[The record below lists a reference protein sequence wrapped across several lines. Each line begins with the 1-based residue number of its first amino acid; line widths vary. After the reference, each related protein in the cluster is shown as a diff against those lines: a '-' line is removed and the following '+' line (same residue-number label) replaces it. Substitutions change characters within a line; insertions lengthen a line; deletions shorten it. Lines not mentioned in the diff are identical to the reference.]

1 MKQLMVNKYYFLGL
15 LLTLSGCSAKN
26 DTEVIAEIYKTANG
40 DTSTYHTLRILS
52 KNYPNRLCGTPISI
66 KAIEYMKEVMG
77 NEKFDTVYLQECTV
91 AHWDR
96 GAKETGTIYSPKNGE
111 TKLAVCALGNSVGTS
126 VYGINAEVI
135 AVNSF
140 EELEKLGAKVVK
152 GKIVFF
158 SRPMDPNKLN
168 AFDAYGEVVGFRF
181 SGASVAARYGAAAI
195 IVRSVTTASDTFPH
209 TGVMRYRDTPKQIP
223 AFAIATK
230 HADILSKQLAEDPKL
245 KLYLK
250 SDCKFLTDEKSFNV
264 IGEVRGNE
272 FPDEII
278 TVGGHLDA
286 WDITEGAH
294 DDGGGC
300 VQSIGVWHIF
310 NKMGYH
316 PKRTLRVVMFMD
328 EEMNQRGGKKYAEEA
343 LLKGE
348 KHLYAMESDGGCD
361 KPLGFTFD
369 TSEEYLTKFKS
380 YKQLFEPYG
389 IHVFVNE
396 GSGVD
401 IEPLKE
407 QKVVLGELVVDPT
420 HYFDYHHS
428 GYDTFERINI
438 DYLQQGSATMASLIY
453 LVDKYGL
460 K

>member
-1 MKQLMVNKYYFLGL
+1 MRMNYRTLMIISL
-15 LLTLSGCSAKN
+15 LFILMGCSSRTDK
-26 DTEVIAEIYKTANG
+26 EIIADIYKSSSS
-40 DTSTYHTLRILS
+40 DSTSYHTLRILS

-66 KAIEYMKEVMG
+66 KAVEYMKGVMMK
-77 NEKFDTVYLQECTV
+77 EKFDTVYLQECTV

-96 GAKETGTIYSPKNGE
+96 GTKEVGKIYSSKNGE
-111 TKLAVCALGNSVGTS
+111 TKVAVCALGNSVATS
-126 VYGINAEVI
+126 DKGVKAEVI

-140 EELEKLGAKVVK
+140 EELEKLGEKAVK

-158 SRPMDPNKLN
+158 SRPMDPNKIS
-168 AFDAYGEVVGFRF
+168 AFEAYGEVVEFRF
-181 SGASVAARYGAAAI
+181 SGASVAARYDAVAML
-195 IVRSVTTASDTFPH
+195 VRSVTTASDTFPH
-209 TGVMRYRDTPKQIP
+209 TGVMRYKDTPKEIP

-230 HADILSKQLAEDPKL
+230 HADILSKMLAEDSKL

-250 SDCKFLTDEKSFNV
+250 SDCKFLSDEKSYNV
-264 IGEVRGNE
+264 IGEVRGSE
-272 FPDEII
+272 FSNEII

-300 VQSIGVWHIF
+300 VQSIDVWHIF
-310 NKMGYH
+310 NKIGYY

-343 LLKGE
+343 LLKKE

-361 KPLGFTFD
+361 KPMGFTFD
-369 TSEEYLTKFKS
+369 TNEEYLKKFKS

-389 IHVFVNE
+389 INVFVNE

-407 QKVVLGELVVDPT
+407 QNVVLGELVVDPT

-428 GYDTFERINI
+428 GYDTFERISK

-453 LVDKYGL
+453 LVDKHGL